1 MYKLT
6 AKTIEYKPGDSI
18 MRKHEAWNFDGGYP
32 QKLAQMIDA
41 LVRVNLLPP
50 SIADE
55 IPDGVLSTVD
65 EIMADRIAEFY
76 GVDDLTLKVS
86 TGKDKAML
94 TVEIPPFV
102 SFYTFEVAEDESQRL
117 QRLDELNAAWPG
129 RG

>member
-6 AKTIEYKPGDSI
+6 AKTIEYKPGNSI
-18 MRKHEAWNFDGGYP
+18 VRKHEAWNFDGDYP
-32 QKLAQMIDA
+32 QELGKMIDA

-55 IPDGVLSTVD
+55 IPGGVISTVN
-65 EIMADRIAEFY
+65 EIMADRIADFY

-86 TGKDKAML
+86 TKKDEAVL

-117 QRLDELNAAWPG
+117 ERLAELNAAWPESN
-129 RG
+129 

>member
-6 AKTIEYKPGDSI
+6 AKTIEYKPGNSI
-18 MRKHEAWNFDGGYP
+18 IRKHEAWNFDGHCP
-32 QKLAQMIDA
+32 QGLGKMIDV

-55 IPDGVLSTVD
+55 ISDGVISTVD
-65 EIMADRIAEFY
+65 ETMADRIAEFY

-86 TGKDKAML
+86 TGKDKAVL

-102 SFYTFEVAEDESQRL
+102 SFYTFEVAEDES
-117 QRLDELNAAWPG
+117 
-129 RG
+129 